1 MHVDLLVD
9 LVQVDR
15 SHVTQSKLRTVL
27 PYLRSIQG
35 QTDTARKMV
44 RTLKSSI

>member
-1 MHVDLLVD
+1 MHVDLLLD

-15 SHVTQSKLRTVL
+15 SRVTQSKLRTVL

-35 QTDTARKMV
+35 QTYTARKLA